1 MSKPGHHAS
10 GGSEAQG
17 RGRGPDPN
25 NRAYYEASQPG
36 RDDYWRK
43 MAAPRFRV
51 ATIIEWLRRSPPA
64 TVVDLGC
71 GGGQLLLE
79 VQREFPTAA
88 LCGFDLSAA
97 QIAANQKRQPGV
109 DWQVADLDLPLE
121 LGDTHRGRFHAVVA
135 SEIIEHVGDP
145 SALLRNAAAL
155 AVPGQGRLILSTQS
169 GRIGETERRVGHR
182 RHFTC
187 SELEGLLRAAG
198 WEPIRLWR
206 CGFPF
211 HDLSKWVAN
220 RRPDRAMA
228 EYSEKPYGFKQNAV
242 CFLLR
247 LAFRFNSKRWGA
259 QLFAVAR
266 RA

>member
-17 RGRGPDPN
+17 RGPVPDPN
-25 NRAYYEASQPG
+25 SRAYYEASQPG

-64 TVVDLGC
+64 TLVDLGC
-71 GGGQLLLE
+71 GGGQLLRE
-79 VQREFPTAA
+79 VQRELPHAA
-88 LCGFDLSAA
+88 LCGFDLSAS
-97 QIAANQKRQPGV
+97 QIAANRERLPGI
-109 DWQVADLDLPLE
+109 DWQVANLDGPVE
-121 LGDTHRGRFHAVVA
+121 LGDAHRDRFEAVVA

-145 SALLRNAAAL
+145 AAFLRNAAAL
-155 AVPGQGRLILSTQS
+155 AVPGEGRLILSTQS
-169 GRIGETERRVGHR
+169 GRIRETERRVGHR
-182 RHFTC
+182 RHFTR
-187 SELEGLLRAAG
+187 SQLEALLEAAG

-220 RRPDRAMA
+220 RHPDRTMA

-247 LAFRFNSKRWGA
+247 LAFRFNSKRRGA